1 MILHALRH
9 RIKPALKVLTGKYL
23 RLPKLI
29 RSLNI
34 DSLNIDI
41 HNYLTCSDRIP
52 SKTGKASAPNAPL
65 LPPAH
70 SGSHSEMQ
78 GGYTRARQPV
88 GAV

>member
-29 RSLNI
+29 RSLNK
-34 DSLNIDI
+34 DI